1 MKILTEKND
10 NKSMRKLELVNLSQK
25 GNIQAFTIL
34 FNEIKSALYSKS
46 LHFFGSG
53 PEAKDVLQDTYIKA
67 FSKIG
72 QLQDASKFNAWIHSI
87 LRNECLLLKRRQ
99 RQFSNDENCL
109 EIGLSDKSIQVSD
122 LEIWEERRELHQGIM
137 HWLSLLSEK
146 KQAVT
151 LLRFFS
157 EYSSYQEIA
166 KLLAIPIGTVRSRLA
181 MAKKELWQMVDNI
194 GDIEDL
200 NIPGCA
206 LDEHEVQFRE
216 AWPSFYAGDRDR
228 FLNCFEKNLVLR
240 FTSGKMSEGL
250 QRWEQEWDE
259 DLESGVRFR
268 PNQVVNSK
276 NLAIVEGPII
286 NPPDK
291 PNHCPPY
298 GSMVLF
304 HNYGKVYRAHIHYA
318 SR

>member
-1 MKILTEKND
+1 MP
-10 NKSMRKLELVNLSQK
+10 RQ
-25 GNIQAFTIL
+25 
-34 FNEIKSALYSKS
+34 
-46 LHFFGSG
+46 FFGSG
-53 PEAKDVLQDTYIKA
+53 PEAKDILQDTYIKA
-67 FSKIG
+67 FSKIV
-72 QLQDASKFNAWIHSI
+72 QLQDASKFNTWAHSI

-99 RQFSNDENCL
+99 RKFSKDENVL
-109 EIGLSDKSIQVSD
+109 QIILSDKSIQVSD
-122 LEIWEERRELHQGIM
+122 LEKWQERRELHQGIM
-137 HWLSLLSEK
+137 HWLSFLNEK
-146 KQAVT
+146 KQAVI

-181 MAKKELWQMVDNI
+181 TAKKELWHMVDNI
-194 GDIEDL
+194 DDIENL

-206 LDEHEVQFRE
+206 LHEHEEQFRE
-216 AWPSFYAGDRDR
+216 AWPSFYTGDRDR
-228 FLNCFEKNLVLR
+228 FLNHFEKNLVLR
-240 FTSGKMSEGL
+240 FTSGTMGEGL
-250 QRWEQEWDE
+250 QRWEEEWNE

-304 HNYGKVYRAHIHYA
+304 HNYGKVYRVHIHYA
-318 SR
+318 SREK